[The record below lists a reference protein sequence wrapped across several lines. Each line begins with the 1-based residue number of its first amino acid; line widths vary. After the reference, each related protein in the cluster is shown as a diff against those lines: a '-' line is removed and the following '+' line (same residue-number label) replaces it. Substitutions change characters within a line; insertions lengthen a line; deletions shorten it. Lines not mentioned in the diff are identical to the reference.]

1 MEEYSSDSLQI
12 RLLSDCSK
20 REKAYST
27 SFHFGRSLLTTPEK
41 TTSFYRLQQ
50 SSFYDYR
57 EKAYSYSSQIEKTVS
72 QRKRISLF
80 FSTGIVVFSLFLTRE
95 TLLLSFSF
103 FGVYTQ
109 YILFLSLFSLLLLAR
124 EQQSSHCLRIQSI
137 RCGGVVVC
145 LRCKIRLQY
154 SSFPSLF
161 ETVNAQSISPPIWK
175 YVPWR

>member
-1 MEEYSSDSLQI
+1 MEEYSSEEVYSLQI

-80 FSTGIVVFSLFLTRE
+80 FSTGIVVFSLRDSSSLFLFLWSIYVVYT
-95 TLLLSFSF
+95 LSFS
-103 FGVYTQ
+103 V
-109 YILFLSLFSLLLLAR
+109 LSTSSRERVVVFSLLTYIEYTLRRSSSLLT
-124 EQQSSHCLRIQSI
+124 L
-137 RCGGVVVC
+137 
-145 LRCKIRLQY
+145 
-154 SSFPSLF
+154 
-161 ETVNAQSISPPIWK
+161 
-175 YVPWR
+175 